1 MRQNHYDYIIVGGGV
16 SGLHLSYSFINDKYF
31 KNHKILIID
40 NSKSKKPDNS
50 FSFWEKGVGKWD
62 SILEN
67 KWSKGKFHSKF
78 GSIDMDF
85 SNYNYKTLNSS
96 NFSNFVKKKL
106 KKKKQIKLVNDTVL
120 KIREENNKLI
130 VVGNKKNY
138 KGKHV
143 FDSRPNKRFKK
154 EFNNYTSLK
163 QHFVGWVIRTKEN
176 TFKKKFICF
185 YGLPN

>member
-1 MRQNHYDYIIVGGGV
+1 MKQNHYDYIIVSGGV
-16 SGLHLSYSFINDKYF
+16 SGLHLSHSFINDEYF

-40 NSKSKKPDNS
+40 NSKAKKQDNS

-67 KWSKGKFHSKF
+67 KWSEGKFHSKF

-96 NFSNFVKKKL
+96 SFSNFVTKKL
-106 KKKKQIKLVNDTVL
+106 KKNKQIKLVNDTVL

-143 FDSRPNKRFKK
+143 FDSRPNKRFKM
-154 EFNNYTSLK
+154 ESNNYTSLK

-176 TFKKKFICF
+176 KFRIFFKLDL
-185 YGLPN
+185 YG